1 MMSDDNITSLFK
13 KLTAN
18 YDRNKY
24 FLGLDIE
31 ILKNINSR
39 NIKFL
44 DNYILED
51 IYDTHENY
59 SYIQMSDGV
68 LFIISK
74 NGALPEMEEK
84 FSEAKVKRRLGQLYS
99 FERGIPHKCGASCRS
114 KDIEGKPCDILTYRE
129 HCHFHR

>member
-1 MMSDDNITSLFK
+1 MTEHN
-13 KLTAN
+13 
-18 YDRNKY
+18 
-24 FLGLDIE
+24 E

-51 IYDTHENY
+51 IYDTKENY

-84 FSEAKVKRRLGQLYS
+84 FSESEVKRRLAQLYL